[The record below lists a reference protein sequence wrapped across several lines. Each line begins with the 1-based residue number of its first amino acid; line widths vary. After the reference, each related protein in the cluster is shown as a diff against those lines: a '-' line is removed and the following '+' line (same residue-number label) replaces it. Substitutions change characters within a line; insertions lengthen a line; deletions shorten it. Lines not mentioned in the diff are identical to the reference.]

1 MKGRARIGN
10 PCHPRRAPAATAGL
24 VAALVLAGNA
34 AAAPSDYEFVL
45 IASENDPGFV
55 ANGFDGLALNDLG
68 QVAYI
73 RVGKVNSPT
82 FAHGGAVL
90 LGDGVSSRTI
100 VDGST
105 PVPAGFFQTFLNL
118 GDPGSARFQNVD
130 LNASGQVVFEAG
142 LNNRVDPFRL
152 GDTGDGVFAT
162 DIDGTLVEIGV
173 ADEDCCGPEPEFSA
187 IGRAAINARGTVS
200 LAVRDQTSGTPTLIL
215 TRHTSDPAAS
225 SAVALQNFNDSVF
238 VPELGRQVGTQINLD
253 LFSDLNDDGS
263 IVGTGSYTFVP
274 EVGDM
279 VFGRAILAGPA
290 VPPAAVV
297 VGDGSVNPFSVSS
310 HAAPEIN
317 GPGLISFLASPSGLN
332 TSLFGVDLAGGMP
345 GPLLTASSG
354 IDQVSE
360 HDTND
365 AGDFVASISF
375 DGFDKTGV
383 FTGPD
388 FELDRVLASGDTL
401 FGRPVLHARSA
412 RINNR
417 GQIALFVIFGDD
429 FSEAIVRADPV
440 GSGSAGPCRPSLPGS
455 LEAPC
460 LPAVVAEL
468 EAGSPVTIGRTVTL
482 DGDET
487 ALAFALR
494 FLSADGNV
502 TVTIDGTVEATLS
515 AEGGGA
521 EDFAQR
527 VVLLPLPVA
536 GARELSFTLDGPA
549 GSVAQ
554 IGDVALL
561 IGAERDPID
570 GGTFTDGAG
579 QPFPSLDDA
588 GWSLAGPGSATLR
601 VVPEPDALLLA
612 AAGWATLLALSR
624 PRRRARSWRHA
635 PPGSPSREK
644 VTNAIAGRFEDSR
657 MAKW

>member
-1 MKGRARIGN
+1 MRGGIRIGRN
-10 PCHPRRAPAATAGL
+10 RNARRAILAAAGL
-24 VAALVLAGNA
+24 VAFLGLAGNA
-34 AAAPSDYEFVL
+34 AASPSEYEFVL

-73 RVGKVNSPT
+73 RVGKVNNPT

-118 GDPGSARFQNVD
+118 GDRGSARFQKVD
-130 LNASGQVVFEAG
+130 LNASGQVVFEAR

-162 DIDGTLVEIGV
+162 DIDGTLVEVGV

-187 IGRAAINARGTVS
+187 IGRAAINDRGTVS

-215 TRHTSDPAAS
+215 TRHTSDPAGS
-225 SAVALQNFNDSVF
+225 SAIALQNFNDSVY

-253 LFSDLNDDGS
+253 LFSDLNNDGAV
-263 IVGTGSYTFVP
+263 VGTGFYSFVP
-274 EVGDM
+274 AVGDM
-279 VFGRAILAGPA
+279 VSGRAILAGPA
-290 VPPAAVV
+290 VPPNAVV

-310 HAAPEIN
+310 SAAPEIN

-332 TSLFGVDLAGGMP
+332 TSLFGVDLAAGMP

-375 DGFDKTGV
+375 DGFNKTGV

-401 FGRPVLHARSA
+401 FGRPVLHVRSA
-412 RINNR
+412 QINDR

-429 FSEAIVRADPV
+429 SSEAIVRADPV
-440 GSGSAGPCRPSLPGS
+440 GSSGAGPCKPSLPGL

-468 EAGSPVTIGRTVTL
+468 EAGSPVTIGRTVTF

-494 FLSADGNV
+494 FLSPDGDV
-502 TVTIDGTVEATLS
+502 TVALGGATEQTIS
-515 AEGGGA
+515 ASGDGA

-536 GARELSFTLDGPA
+536 GAHELSFTLDGPA

-554 IGDVALL
+554 IGDIALL
-561 IGAERDPID
+561 IGADRDPID
-570 GGTFTDGAG
+570 GGTFADGTG
-579 QPFPSLDDA
+579 QPFASVADA
-588 GWSLAGPGSATLR
+588 GWTVTGSGTATLH
-601 VVPEPDALLLA
+601 VVPEPDVFLSA
-612 AAGWATLLALSR
+612 AAALATLLTLSR
-624 PRRRARSWRHA
+624 CRRRSGPLVVPPPHA
-635 PPGSPSREK
+635 
-644 VTNAIAGRFEDSR
+644 AGPRWVR
-657 MAKW
+657 

>member
-1 MKGRARIGN
+1 MRGGIRIDRN
-10 PCHPRRAPAATAGL
+10 RNPRRALLVAAGL
-24 VAALVLAGNA
+24 VASLGLAADVA
-34 AAAPSDYEFVL
+34 ASPSDYEFVA

-55 ANGFDGLALNDLG
+55 ANGFNGLALNDLG

-73 RVGKVNSPT
+73 RLGKVNNPT

-118 GDPGSARFQNVD
+118 GDRGSARFQKVD
-130 LNASGQVVFEAG
+130 LNASGQVVFEAH
-142 LNNRVDPFRL
+142 LNNRVNPFRL
-152 GDTGDGVFAT
+152 GDTGDGIFAT
-162 DIDGTLVEIGV
+162 DIDGKLVEIGV
-173 ADEDCCGPEPEFSA
+173 GDNDCCGPEPEFSA
-187 IGRAAINARGTVS
+187 IGRAAINDRGTVS
-200 LAVRDQTSGTPTLIL
+200 LAAREQTPGDATAPAMVLIRE
-215 TRHTSDPAAS
+215 TGDPVGS
-225 SAVALQNFNDSVF
+225 STIVLQGYNDTAF
-238 VPELGRQVGTQINLD
+238 DPDAGRWVGKRIDLD
-253 LFSDLNDDGS
+253 LFSDLNDDGAV
-263 IVGTGSYTFVP
+263 VGTGFYSFVP
-274 EVGDM
+274 AVGDM
-279 VFGRAILAGPA
+279 VSGRAILTGPA
-290 VPPAAVV
+290 VPPNAVV
-297 VGDGSVNPFSVSS
+297 VGDGSVNPFSVDSN
-310 HAAPEIN
+310 AAPEIN

-332 TSLFGVDLAGGMP
+332 ASLFGVDLAAGIP
-345 GPLLTASSG
+345 AALLTASSG

-375 DGFDKTGV
+375 DGFSKTGV

-388 FELDRVLASGDTL
+388 LELDRVLASGDTL

-412 RINNR
+412 RINDR
-417 GQIALFVIFGDD
+417 GQIALLVIFGDD

-440 GSGSAGPCRPSLPGS
+440 GSSGAGPCKPSLPGL

-468 EAGSPVTIGRTVTL
+468 EAGSPVTIGQTVTL

-494 FLSADGNV
+494 FLSPDGDV
-502 TVTIDGTVEATLS
+502 TVTIDGAIETTLS

-536 GARELSFTLDGPA
+536 GAHEISFTLDGPA

-554 IGDVALL
+554 IGDIALL
-561 IGAERDPID
+561 VGAERDPID
-570 GGTFTDGAG
+570 GGTFVDGTG
-579 QPFPSLDDA
+579 QPFASVTDA
-588 GWSLAGPGSATLR
+588 GWAVTGPGTATLH
-601 VVPEPDALLLA
+601 VVPEPDVSLLA
-612 AAGWATLLALSR
+612 AAALATVLALSWRFRRFGPAIEPGRR
-624 PRRRARSWRHA
+624 PLR
-635 PPGSPSREK
+635 
-644 VTNAIAGRFEDSR
+644 
-657 MAKW
+657 